1 MMNSYRH
8 GIMEILPSAYI
19 HSCSF
24 LMASIKVIIQKRIKY
39 PQVSSALLIFL
50 TSRKKKNGLK
60 NLSCRL
66 QEPCPQKQGCMWSL
80 PLMPP
85 GPWLVSYR
93 GDRIHCLHI
102 SGYLKTNQERFVV

>member
-19 HSCSF
+19 HSWSF

-50 TSRKKKNGLK
+50 TSRKKKKRIEKFKLWTTGALPSETGLHVE
-60 NLSCRL
+60 S
-66 QEPCPQKQGCMWSL
+66 SL
-80 PLMPP
+80 NATWTMVSVL
-85 GPWLVSYR
+85 PWRQNSLFAHFWIPK
-93 GDRIHCLHI
+93 D
-102 SGYLKTNQERFVV
+102 